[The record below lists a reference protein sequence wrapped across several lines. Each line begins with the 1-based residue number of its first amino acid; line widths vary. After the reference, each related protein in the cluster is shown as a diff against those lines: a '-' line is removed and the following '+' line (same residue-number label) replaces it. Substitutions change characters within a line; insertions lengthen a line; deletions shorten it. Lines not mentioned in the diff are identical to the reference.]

1 MSLGVITKRS
11 RRRLQKPMKNKKQF
25 PIHFVG
31 IKGVGMTALAL
42 LLKEAGFPVTG
53 SDTEEKFIT
62 DEVLEKAGIHPLV
75 SFKEDHAKQAKL
87 VITTGAHGGFS
98 NPEVV
103 TAKANGIAVWTQGE
117 AVGKLMQG
125 TLIAE
130 ESYIGIS
137 VAGTHGKTTTT
148 SMLATIFFALKL
160 DPCYIIGTSSIS
172 SLQAPGH
179 FGKGDYFIAEADEYA
194 AEPKV
199 DKTPKML
206 LQHPKYAVITSIELD
221 HPDMYEDLAAVKDA
235 FATFISD
242 LPTDGMLVACGDDEN
257 VRELLSRA
265 SCVVRTYGFSPRND
279 FVINRCFV
287 SGHQTF
293 FWVRGVGADLGE
305 FRINVSGE
313 HNALNALA
321 SIIVS
326 LETGQDLAHI
336 KKALGEFVGSKRRME
351 FIGELSSGAR
361 LYDDYAHHPTEVV
374 KTLRAFRQMY
384 PRGRITVLFQ
394 PHTFS
399 RTKKL
404 FDQFINSFSDADRV
418 ILLDIFGSARESGSD
433 QVSSTHLLQAMSR
446 THKSVQYGKT
456 HEEILSFLD
465 QDTLTDRDVI
475 VTMGAGDVYKL
486 HEALMKK

>member
-1 MSLGVITKRS
+1 
-11 RRRLQKPMKNKKQF
+11 MKNKKQF

-31 IKGVGMTALAL
+31 IKGVGMTAVAI

-53 SDTEEKFIT
+53 SDTAETFIT
-62 DEVLEKAGIHPLV
+62 DAALEKAGIQVL
-75 SFKEDHAKQAKL
+75 SAFKEDHVKQAKL

-125 TLIAE
+125 TLL
-130 ESYIGIS
+130 SDTPYTGIS

-148 SMLATIFFALKL
+148 SMLATIFSSLKL
-160 DPCYIIGTSSIS
+160 DPSYIIGTSSIP
-172 SLQAPGH
+172 SLPFPGH
-179 FGKGDYFIAEADEYA
+179 FGKGSYFIAEADEYA
-194 AEPKV
+194 SEPNS

-206 LQHPKYAVITSIELD
+206 LQHPKYAVVTSVELD
-221 HPDMYEDLAAVKDA
+221 HPDMYEDIQAVKDA
-235 FATFISD
+235 FASFISGI
-242 LPTDGMLVACGDDEN
+242 PSDGLLVAFGDDEN
-257 VRELLSRA
+257 LRELLPRA
-265 SCVVRTYGFSPRND
+265 SCPVRTYGFSPRND
-279 FVINRCFV
+279 FVINRVFV

-293 FWVRGVGADLGE
+293 FWVRGDGTDLGE
-305 FRINVSGE
+305 FRLNVSGE

-321 SIIVS
+321 ALIIG
-326 LETGQDLAHI
+326 LEVGQDLNHL
-336 KKALGEFVGSKRRME
+336 KQALGDFVGSKRRME
-351 FIGELSSGAR
+351 FLGELTSGAK
-361 LYDDYAHHPTEVV
+361 LYDDYAHHPTEIV

-384 PRGRITVLFQ
+384 PRERITVIFQ

-404 FDQFINSFSDADRV
+404 FDQFTNSFSDADRV
-418 ILLDIFGSARESGSD
+418 ILMDIFGSARESGVQD
-433 QVSSTHLLQAMSR
+433 VTTAHLLQAMNR

-456 HEEILSFLD
+456 PEEIIHLVDLE
-465 QDTLTDRDVI
+465 TLTDRDVI

-486 HEALMKK
+486 HRSFTKKG

>member
-1 MSLGVITKRS
+1 
-11 RRRLQKPMKNKKQF
+11 MKNKKLF

-31 IKGVGMTALAL
+31 IKGVGMTALAI

-53 SDTEEKFIT
+53 SDTGEKFIT
-62 DEVLEKAGIHPLV
+62 DEALEKAGIHPLL
-75 SFKEDHAKQAKL
+75 SFKEDHVKQAKL
-87 VITTGAHGGFS
+87 VITTGAHGGFA

-103 TAKANGIAVWTQGE
+103 TARANGIAVWTQGE
-117 AVGKLMQG
+117 AVGKLMHG

-130 ESYIGIS
+130 EPYTGIS

-148 SMLATIFFALKL
+148 SMLATIFSVLNL
-160 DPCYIIGTSSIS
+160 DSCYIIGTSSIP
-172 SLQAPGH
+172 SLKAPGH
-179 FGKGDYFIAEADEYA
+179 FGKGKYFIAEADEYA
-194 AEPKV
+194 SEPNV

-206 LQHPKYAVITSIELD
+206 FQHPKYAVVTGVELD

-235 FATFISD
+235 FATFIGNLSSD
-242 LPTDGMLVACGDDEN
+242 GVLVAFGDDEN
-257 VRELLSRA
+257 LRELLPRA
-265 SCVVRTYGFSPRND
+265 SCTVKTYGLSPRND
-279 FVINRCFV
+279 FAITRLFV

-293 FWVRGVGADLGE
+293 FWVRGIGADLGE
-305 FRINVSGE
+305 FHINVPGE

-321 SIIVS
+321 AIIVG
-326 LETGQDLAHI
+326 LEVGQDLTHI

-351 FIGELSSGAR
+351 FLGELPSGAK
-361 LYDDYAHHPTEVV
+361 LYDDYAHHPTEVI

-418 ILLDIFGSARESGSD
+418 ILLDIFASARESDSE
-433 QVSSTHLLQAMSR
+433 QITSSHLLQAMSR
-446 THKSVQYGKT
+446 THKSVHYGRT
-456 HEEILSFLD
+456 SEEIISLLD
-465 QDTLTDRDVI
+465 LDTLTDRDVI

-486 HEALMKK
+486 HASLMKK